1 MTLRTRQIPLKM
13 APGAT
18 SDISNETH
26 TTPIKRQRQSSASHY
41 AGPLNYGNSLTQA
54 TGTFGG
60 NSLVHNP
67 RL

>member
-1 MTLRTRQIPLKM
+1 M
-13 APGAT
+13 AQGAT
-18 SDISNETH
+18 SDISNETY
-26 TTPIKRQRQSSASHY
+26 TTPPSSASETKQRNNY

-60 NSLVHNP
+60 NSLIHNP